1 MSIYTRNLTINSH
14 SNFEERLELTQLAGK
29 PTDLTGHTL
38 SSHMRRYA
46 DSSTFTAFNVGITS
60 ATDGKTSIGMS
71 APVTATLKPGKYVY
85 DLLVTRPGGSK
96 IIVLEGSV
104 TVNAGFSTNCP

>member
-38 SSHMRRYA
+38 ASHMRRYA

-60 ATDGKTSIGMS
+60 ASTPRVFHRPSYPDRAPDRQGHDGGRC
-71 APVTATLKPGKYVY
+71 APVP
-85 DLLVTRPGGSK
+85 
-96 IIVLEGSV
+96 
-104 TVNAGFSTNCP
+104 VNRADRSGLSGPRR